1 MAYVYKSTHVEEGK
15 NKFIELFR
23 DLPNFCAYLESF
35 LLEVQ
40 AIEDAINALH
50 GVTLYT
56 AAGAQLDQYGDLV
69 NTPRDSRS
77 DADYLIAIEVA
88 ILLRS
93 SSGTTEEILAII
105 DKLTGGLVTETT
117 EYYPAGFIMEIIT
130 PYTSTM
136 NIANIV
142 ETLRRA
148 KDVGVQG
155 IATFFPAGA
164 FQYDGP
170 ANTGYDDAPYGGA
183 SAI

>member
-1 MAYVYKSTHVEEGK
+1 MAYTYKSDHVEDGLS
-15 NKFIELFR
+15 KFIELFKDR
-23 DLPNFCAYLESF
+23 PNFANYLTSF
-35 LLEVQ
+35 LLEIQ
-40 AIEDAINALH
+40 EIEDAINAMH
-50 GVTLYT
+50 GITLMT
-56 AAGAQLDQYGDLV
+56 ATGNQLDQYGALV
-69 NTPRDSRS
+69 NTPRDSRD
-77 DADYLIAIEVA
+77 DADYLVAILVA

-93 SSGTTEEILAII
+93 SSGTMEEVLTII
-105 DKLTGGLVTETT
+105 DTLTGGLVTETT
-117 EYYPAGFIMEIIT
+117 EYYPASFIMQIIT

-155 IATFFPAGA
+155 IVTYFPAGA

-170 ANTGYDDAPYGGA
+170 SGTGYDDAPYGGA